1 MQKLRKLKI
10 GVSSLI
16 KSLSELDTE
25 LDKVNLTTYDIV
37 NSLTMKDI
45 TTFLDSLGVEQY
57 VVNEEREYIICPTI
71 CHNPLHEEASM
82 KLYWYHDNK
91 IFRCYTECNEAMSIF
106 KLYKKFCQL
115 NFNREVSDFEAKEY
129 VLSCIHHQ
137 VSHIE
142 YEENEY
148 SLDLEKYQYTSEV
161 PELPE
166 YPAGV
171 MDYFTKYHH
180 PSWLKDGITPAA
192 MDKFNIRFSLGQNK
206 IIIPHYDINGR
217 LIGIRGRALEQ
228 AEIDN
233 YGKYRPIQI
242 GQTIYSHQLHFNL
255 YGIHEHKKGIQRRK
269 MAIIA
274 EAEKSVLLDD
284 GYYGELSNT
293 VACCGSNINKYQ
305 IALLSKLGVDEIV
318 IALDKEYT
326 DSYSVKGKEY
336 RKKLEGIC
344 DKYRSLAKFSY
355 IWDYDNLLDEKDAPF
370 DKGKE
375 VFEQLFRNRVKVR

>member
-1 MQKLRKLKI
+1 MIR
-10 GVSSLI
+10 
-16 KSLSELDTE
+16 SLSELDKE
-25 LDKVNLTTYDIV
+25 IDKINLTTYDII
-37 NSLTMKDI
+37 NALTIKDVM
-45 TTFLDSLGVEQY
+45 TFLDSLGVEQY
-57 VVNEEREYIICPTI
+57 AVNKDRGYIICPTI
-71 CHNPLHEEASM
+71 CHNALHEPASM
-82 KLYWYHDNK
+82 KLYWYQDNK

-106 KLYKKFCQL
+106 KLYKKFCKL
-115 NFNREVSDFEAKEY
+115 NFDREPTDYEAKEY
-129 VLSCIHHQ
+129 ILSCIKHEVIHT
-137 VSHIE
+137 E
-142 YEENEY
+142 YEDNEY
-148 SLDLEKYQYTSEV
+148 VLDLEKYQYTTEI

-171 MDYFTKYHH
+171 MDYFSKYYH

-192 MDKFNIRFSLGQNK
+192 MDKFNIKFSLGQNK

-217 LIGIRGRALEQ
+217 LIGIRGRALEK
-228 AEIDN
+228 AEVEN

-255 YGIHEHKKGIQRRK
+255 YGIHEHKDGIQKRK

-284 GYYGELSNT
+284 GYYGDLSNT

-305 IALLSKLGVDEIV
+305 IALLTKLGVDEIV

-326 DSYSVKGKEY
+326 DSYDSKGKEY
-336 RKKLEGIC
+336 RKKLEDIC
-344 DKYRSLAKFSY
+344 NKYKSLAMFSY
-355 IWDYDNLLDEKDAPF
+355 IWDYDNLLEEKDAPF

-375 VFEQLFRNRVKVR
+375 TFEYLFRNRVKVR